1 MPSARDLRVQPDSAI
16 KHAEKRVE
24 DQISVVEK
32 LKAEGR
38 ETIMAERLLETYRE
52 VLDALNG

>member
-1 MPSARDLRVQPDSAI
+1 
-16 KHAEKRVE
+16 
-24 DQISVVEK
+24 VVEK